1 MEKYNSKYTSIPLTE
16 DIGRTSPDNFC
27 VVHYPHIIFGKEDG
41 KVGMKVSLKEIVDV
55 WLETLEPEQQSEL
68 ELEETTRQELK
79 ELASKNIE
87 ENNEKLDEV
96 DKQLKLFMSKCIVR
110 LFWNNNEKLNARNV
124 RRKIH
129 YSWDGSDCG
138 GNVPHYDCSNLL
150 SIEEWD
156 AFRERCNKIF
166 MYDHPDGKIGVFE
179 DFNTEHLKS
188 SPMMNVPTGENI
200 FWRVLKELEEEDTA
214 YWNEMDDLMK
224 SLQPNNS

>member
-1 MEKYNSKYTSIPLTE
+1 MEKYISENTVCSVNKGLGNSNHYLDYQIDLPSIK
-16 DIGRTSPDNFC
+16 FK
-27 VVHYPHIIFGKEDG
+27 KEDG
-41 KVGMKVSLKEIVDV
+41 STGMEIKLNEIVDV

-129 YSWDGSDCG
+129 YSWDGH
-138 GNVPHYDCSNLL
+138 HYDCSNLF
-150 SIEEWD
+150 STDEWD

-214 YWNEMDDLMK
+214 YWNEMDELLK
-224 SLQPNNS
+224 SLQSNKS